1 MYKYNLWCICVWVSM
16 LHIMLIRK
24 ANRKC
29 GWNEGESISST
40 YAISNMK
47 YGFQIVLLFFKH
59 REVVLLQ
66 LNVSCGLCQK
76 NLECLSVQE
85 TSHEFSPIPFL
96 HNTVYIYLSINTCH
110 SWLTVNFFL
119 DELIAWVLRDG
130 MVELIVFWIHCP
142 GYENG

>member
-1 MYKYNLWCICVWVSM
+1 M
-16 LHIMLIRK
+16 LHVMLIRK

-29 GWNEGESISST
+29 YWNDSESISST

-76 NLECLSVQE
+76 NLEGLSVQE
-85 TSHEFSPIPFL
+85 TTHEFSPILFL

-110 SWLTVNFFL
+110 S
-119 DELIAWVLRDG
+119 
-130 MVELIVFWIHCP
+130 
-142 GYENG
+142 